1 MPRFLGRN
9 KKKGRPDKGSTSTDG
24 GLKAEAG
31 TPADRHG
38 SDVSDEGGQSLVLL
52 PGPKGPP
59 KVGLG
64 IRTLYE
70 PQQPTDAIV
79 E

>member
-1 MPRFLGRN
+1 MPIFSSRN
-9 KKKGRPDKGSTSTDG
+9 KKNGRPDKGSTSTDG

-31 TPADRHG
+31 TPAG
-38 SDVSDEGGQSLVLL
+38 SDVSDENGQPLVLL

-59 KVGLG
+59 EVGLG
-64 IRTLYE
+64 VRTLYE